1 MTPTRLPL
9 AIRGL
14 NVGLAALARVG
25 PRLPRLKPAE
35 LLQTARRQTGL
46 SDYGSD
52 YFREPLQRLCDSLEQ
67 DARLTAFGR
76 IIARQ
81 DLLRLL
87 RHRLMLEESFRQH
100 PQIAAEQIKAPVFI
114 LGMPRSGTTSMHELM
129 ALDPQFR
136 VALSWE
142 TAYPFP
148 PPETASYDT
157 DPRIAKVDR
166 ELAQVDKLLP
176 AFRNMHPMGARLP
189 QECVALFAH
198 DFVSMIFDVQFRLT
212 QYQAWLIRQDMR
224 EVFRNHRRWL
234 QFLQWKKPGDTWVL
248 KSPQYLWNIDDMLR
262 EYPDARIIQTHRDPV
277 KVAMSIGS
285 LTATLRSLGSNEVDL
300 REVTRQYA
308 DLLDYGT
315 RKTMATRANGRLE
328 AARAADMQFAE
339 FRQDPVAAMHKV
351 YARLGFELNPP
362 VAAAMQRF
370 LDAGTATERHGQHR
384 YDIAESG
391 IDLAAE
397 RLRFADYQR
406 AYAIPDEIFS
416 T

>member
-1 MTPTRLPL
+1 MNPARLPF
-9 AIRGL
+9 AIRALNAGL
-14 NVGLAALARVG
+14 GALARMG
-25 PRLPRLKPAE
+25 PRLPRLNPE
-35 LLQTARRQTGL
+35 DLLRSARRQTGL
-46 SDYGSD
+46 ENYGSD
-52 YFREPLQRLCDSLEQ
+52 YFREPLRRLCESLEQ
-67 DARLTAFGR
+67 DARLSAFGR

-81 DLLRLL
+81 DILRLL
-87 RHRLMLEESFRQH
+87 RNRLMLEETFRQH
-100 PQIAAEQIKAPVFI
+100 PQIADERIVAPVFI

-136 VALSWE
+136 VPLSWE
-142 TAYPFP
+142 TAPPIP
-148 PPETASYDT
+148 PPQSASYDT

-176 AFRNMHPMGARLP
+176 DFRYMHPMGARLP

-212 QYQAWLIRQDMR
+212 QYQTWLIEQDMT

-234 QFLQWKKPGDTWVL
+234 QLLQWKKPGDTWVL

-262 EYPDARIIQTHRDPV
+262 EYPDARIVQTHRDPV

-285 LTATLRSLGSNEVDL
+285 LTATLRSLGSEAVDL

-315 RKTMATRANGRLE
+315 RKTMS
-328 AARAADMQFAE
+328 ARAAGRMEASRATDMQFAE

-351 YARLGFELNPP
+351 YAQLGFTLGPQT
-362 VAAAMQRF
+362 AAAMQRF
-370 LDAGTATERHGQHR
+370 LDEGTATERHGKHH
-384 YDIAESG
+384 YDIAASG

-397 RLRFADYQR
+397 RLRFAGYQR
-406 AYAIPDEIFS
+406 AYAIPDEIFGS
-416 T
+416 